1 MPLPTVSFFIQGLA
15 QPLHVN
21 PEASYSLYSAG
32 AFTGPGSSVQQVP
45 LCPLVVHWIHWAWHP

>member
-1 MPLPTVSFFIQGLA
+1 MPLPTVSFFIRGLA

-21 PEASYSLYSAG
+21 PEASYSLYPAG

-45 LCPLVVHWIHWAWHP
+45 L